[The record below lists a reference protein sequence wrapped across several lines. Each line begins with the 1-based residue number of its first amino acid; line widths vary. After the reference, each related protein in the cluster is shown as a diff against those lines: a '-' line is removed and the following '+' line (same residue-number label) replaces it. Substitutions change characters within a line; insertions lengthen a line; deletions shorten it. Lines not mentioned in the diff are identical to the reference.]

1 MTDASPTTEPTLTP
15 DQIATMQRQLAAQ
28 EQTAHQQFGEALA
41 TFLQQ
46 HGYQIVAWPAFALDG
61 RTVAQWGYRRVAG

>member
-1 MTDASPTTEPTLTP
+1 MTDQSTLTP
-15 DQIATMQRQLAAQ
+15 DQITAMQRQLAAQ
-28 EQTAHQQFGEALA
+28 EQAAHQQFGEALA

-46 HGYQIVAWPAFALDG
+46 HGYQIVAWPAFAQDG